1 MKQWFSFLL
10 SKQFLKHAVLMVL
23 AFLVFILFLFFWFR
37 VYTQHNKS
45 LTLNDLSEL
54 TLEQAIDLLE
64 SKGLS
69 YAIVDSSSF
78 NPDYLP
84 LAVIQQNPAP
94 ESKVKNGRTIYLWL
108 NAGVPPY
115 KSIPCLMGNATI
127 DEAFDRLPQVGFEI
141 GEISYKPMEELKEG
155 NPILKML
162 IDGKEVK
169 CGDKAQW
176 GQKIDLIV
184 GEKAGANKVEVPKL
198 LGKTLLESEFLM
210 NGDLNF
216 GTILYEAEGLIDS
229 STAVIYKQLPDY
241 GNDAI
246 RVGSTID
253 VWLIQDLPA
262 DVSKRLEE
270 LKQLEELN
278 SDTSSQGIN

>member
-1 MKQWFSFLL
+1 
-10 SKQFLKHAVLMVL
+10 MVL
-23 AFLVFILFLFFWFR
+23 AFLAFILLLFFWFR

-45 LTLNDLSEL
+45 LTLNDLTEL
-54 TLEQAIDLLE
+54 TLEQAEELLD
-64 SKGLS
+64 SKGLN
-69 YAIVDSSSF
+69 YVIVDSSSF

-108 NAGVPPY
+108 NAGATPY
-115 KSIPCLMGNATI
+115 KSIPCLMGNATLN
-127 DEAFDRLPQVGFEI
+127 EAFYHLPQVGFKI
-141 GEISYKPMEELKEG
+141 GEITYVAMEELKEG
-155 NPILKML
+155 NPILKMF
-162 IDGKEVK
+162 IDDKEVK

-184 GEKAGANKVEVPKL
+184 GERAGANKVAIPKL
-198 LGKTLLESEFLM
+198 LGNTLQVAEFLM
-210 NGDLNF
+210 NADLNF
-216 GTILYEAEGLIDS
+216 GSIIYEMNGLIDS
-229 STAVIYKQLPDY
+229 SSAVIYKQLPDY
-241 GNDAI
+241 GDEEV

-270 LKQLEELN
+270 LK
-278 SDTSSQGIN
+278 SDTTSQDSN